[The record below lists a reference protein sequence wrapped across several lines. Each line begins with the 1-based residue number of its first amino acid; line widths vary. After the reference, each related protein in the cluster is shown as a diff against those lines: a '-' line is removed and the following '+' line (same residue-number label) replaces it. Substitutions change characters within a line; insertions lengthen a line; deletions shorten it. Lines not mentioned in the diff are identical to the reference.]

1 MNNTSFFKYPVGVFQ
16 GFSNSGL
23 EFHADIMLPYRPE
36 FQVIPM
42 HGSFMLIELENEDEA
57 VLGRISSLQ
66 STGRLS
72 GSSGSEYAIR
82 ALQRNSSIPEDIRE
96 DHLRYKVDIRVLG
109 VLRYVNGTIVFA
121 PSHRRLPHVGSRV
134 AFPDERTLKDIALD
148 TEKFGMPIGHLALGE
163 YIYSLGDTQV
173 KLEPWHQIKSP
184 AVMPRFN
191 IKYLVS
197 RKTFVFARAGYG
209 KSNLNKLLFSS
220 LYESEQPTI
229 DWGDG
234 TKVPVG
240 TLLFDPEGEYFWPDS
255 SGRPGLAD
263 VSGLKERLIVFTDRK
278 TNSNYYS
285 SFVAGPAK
293 MDLARMNPS
302 DVLNMGMS
310 VSEEQPKWVSRL
322 YSTDPIHWADT
333 VELIHE
339 NGNSTNLDE
348 LAVAL
353 GLQARSRGEER
364 WELTESQL
372 NAARRDLTNIINRF
386 HAPKVVTFEA
396 IEEGLRRGMIV
407 VFDLSQ
413 MNPSIAERVTK
424 QVVEHIFTNN
434 QMAHTS
440 TDEKPIP
447 TILAIEEAQTVL
459 GGSRLNENDPIVA
472 WVKEGRKYHLG
483 AIMITQQ
490 PGAIS
495 DQILSQGDNW
505 FVFHLVS
512 GGDLSILKKA
522 NGHFSDDILQ
532 SLLNEPIKGQGYF
545 WSSESERSYPVPVRI
560 LPFESQYK
568 VISGTDAESNIPST
582 VPEIIANLMT
592 AIYNDGDSFTES
604 LHGEMQEAFQK
615 VKQNVSFMKKLSSG
629 DVHLSYAAMT
639 IKDALRDELYSDG
652 KAKYR
657 AALSMIP
664 KFLDAVYGVGA
675 WEEIDGE
682 YKGKR
687 TKFYRNKTGQ

>member
-1 MNNTSFFKYPVGVFQ
+1 MSSANFFKYPIGVFQ

-23 EFHADIMLPYRPE
+23 EFHADIMIPYRPE
-36 FQVIPM
+36 LQIIPM
-42 HGSFMLIELENEDEA
+42 HGSFLLIELENEDEA

-66 STGRLS
+66 SMGRLS

-82 ALQRNSSIPEDIRE
+82 ALQRNSPIPEDIRE
-96 DHLRYKVDIRVLG
+96 DHLRYKIDIRVLG
-109 VLRYVNGTIVFA
+109 VLRYVNEAIVFA

-134 AFPDERTLKDIALD
+134 AFPDDVTLKDIALD
-148 TEKFGMPIGHLALGE
+148 ASKFGMPIGHLALGE
-163 YIYSLGDTQV
+163 YVYSLGDSNA
-173 KLEPWHQIKSP
+173 KLEPWHQAKSP
-184 AVMPRFN
+184 IVMPRFN

-197 RKTFVFARAGYG
+197 RKTFIFARAGYG

-220 LYESEQPTI
+220 LYEKEQPSI
-229 DWGDG
+229 DWIDG
-234 TKVPVG
+234 TNVPVG

-255 SGRPGLAD
+255 NGRPGLAD
-263 VSGLKERLIVFTDRK
+263 VPGLKERLMVFTDR
-278 TNSNYYS
+278 NSSSDYYT

-293 MDLARMNPS
+293 MDLARMNPNEVLSMGLPSS
-302 DVLNMGMS
+302 D
-310 VSEEQPKWVSRL
+310 EPPKWVSRL
-322 YSTDPIHWADT
+322 QSVDLVHWAEA
-333 VELIHE
+333 VELIYG

-348 LAVAL
+348 LAQAL
-353 GLQARSRGEER
+353 GLQPRQNGQER
-364 WELTESQL
+364 WELTEAQL
-372 NAARRDLTNIINRF
+372 NAARRDLTLIINKF

-396 IEEGLRRGMIV
+396 ILEGLRRGMIV

-424 QVVEHIFTNN
+424 QIVKRIFDNN

-459 GGSRLNENDPIVA
+459 GGSKLNENDPVVA

-483 AIMITQQ
+483 AVMVTQQ

-545 WSSESERSYPVPVRI
+545 WSSESDRSYPVPVRI
-560 LPFESQYK
+560 LPFESRYK
-568 VISGTDAESNIPST
+568 LIAGTPEESSLPTAIPSI
-582 VPEIIANLMT
+582 VNDLESSIYKSGASFSDALQVEMLD
-592 AIYNDGDSFTES
+592 AIE
-604 LHGEMQEAFQK
+604 K
-615 VKQNVSFMKKLSSG
+615 VKKNVGFVQKLNIG
-629 DVHLSYAAMT
+629 EVHLSYFAMT
-639 IKDALRDELYSDG
+639 IKGYLRDDLFPDDKTRY
-652 KAKYR
+652 KA
-657 AALSMIP
+657 AVAIIP
-664 KFLDAVYGVGA
+664 RCLDAIFGSGS
-675 WEEIDGE
+675 WEEFNGE
-682 YKGKR
+682 YKGKK
-687 TKFYRNKTGQ
+687 TKFYRKTE

>member
-1 MNNTSFFKYPVGVFQ
+1 MNSSNFFKNPIGVFQ

-23 EFHADIMLPYRPE
+23 EFHADLMLPYRSE
-36 FQVIPM
+36 LQVIPM
-42 HGSFMLIELENEDEA
+42 HGSFILIELENEDEA
-57 VLGRISSLQ
+57 VLGRISSIQ
-66 STGRLS
+66 SMGRLS
-72 GSSGSEYAIR
+72 GNAGSEYAIR
-82 ALQRNSSIPEDIRE
+82 AVNRNSPIPEDIRE

-109 VLRYVNGTIVFA
+109 ILRFVDEQIIFA

-134 AFPDERTLKDIALD
+134 AFPDETLLKNISLDADI
-148 TEKFGMPIGHLALGE
+148 FGMPIGHLALGE
-163 YIYSLGDTQV
+163 YIYSLGDRQV

-184 AVMPRFN
+184 LVMPRFN

-220 LYESEQPTI
+220 LYENEQPTI
-229 DWGDG
+229 EWGDG

-263 VSGLKERLIVFTDRK
+263 VPGLKNRLMVFTDRK
-278 TNSNYYS
+278 SSSEYYS
-285 SFVAGPAK
+285 AFVAGPAR
-293 MDLARMNPS
+293 MDLSRMSPS
-302 DVLNMGMS
+302 DVLNMGMPAT
-310 VSEEQPKWVSRL
+310 EDPPKWIARL
-322 YSTDPIHWADT
+322 YSVDPIHWAEVVD
-333 VELIHE
+333 LLQE
-339 NGNSTNLDE
+339 NGPSTNLDE
-348 LAVAL
+348 LAKAL
-353 GLQARSRGEER
+353 GIQFVNKKDQK
-364 WELTESQL
+364 WELTDSQL

-386 HAPKVVTFEA
+386 HSPKVVTFEA

-407 VFDLSQ
+407 IFDLSQ

-424 QVVEHIFTNN
+424 QIVNRIFTYN
-434 QMAHTS
+434 QNAHTS

-447 TILAIEEAQTVL
+447 TILAIEEAQAVL
-459 GGSRLNENDPIVA
+459 GGSRLNENDPVVA

-483 AIMITQQ
+483 AVMITQQ

-512 GGDLSILKKA
+512 GVDLSILKKA

-560 LPFESQYK
+560 LPFENQYK
-568 VISGTDAESNIPST
+568 LIKGNGVDKDIPSF
-582 VPEIIANLMT
+582 VLEIVSNLMNS
-592 AIYNDGDSFTES
+592 IYSDGVSFADSLQS
-604 LHGEMQEAFQK
+604 AKQEAFEK
-615 VKQNVSFMKKLSSG
+615 VKKNVGFNKKFNAG
-629 DVHLSYAAMT
+629 EVHKSYAAFT
-639 IKDALRDELYSDG
+639 IKDAIREGIYSDD
-652 KAKYR
+652 KDKYLAAR
-657 AALSMIP
+657 AMIP
-664 KFLDAVYGVGA
+664 ECFDTIFGNGA
-675 WEEIDGE
+675 WEEIDGTHNGKKTKI
-682 YKGKR
+682 YKL
-687 TKFYRNKTGQ
+687 KTV

>member
-1 MNNTSFFKYPVGVFQ
+1 MNNTSFFKNPIGVFQ

-42 HGSFMLIELENEDEA
+42 HGSFLLIELENEDEA

-66 STGRLS
+66 SMGRLS
-72 GSSGSEYAIR
+72 GSGGSEYAIR

-109 VLRYVNGTIVFA
+109 VLRCVDGTIVFA

-134 AFPDERTLKDIALD
+134 AFPDEVVLKDIALD

-163 YIYSLGDTQV
+163 YIYSLGDEQS

-184 AVMPRFN
+184 VVMPRFN

-220 LYESEQPTI
+220 LYEKEQPI
-229 DWGDG
+229 IEWGDG

-255 SGRPGLAD
+255 NGRPGLAD
-263 VSGLKERLIVFTDRK
+263 VPGLKERLMVFTDRESSSK
-278 TNSNYYS
+278 YYS
-285 SFVAGPAK
+285 AFVAGPAK
-293 MDLARMNPS
+293 MDLARMSPS
-302 DVLNMGMS
+302 DVLNMGMP
-310 VSEEQPKWVSRL
+310 VSDDPPKWVSRL
-322 YSTDPIHWADT
+322 YSVDPVHWAEV
-333 VELIHE
+333 VELIYG

-348 LAVAL
+348 LAEAL
-353 GLQARSRGEER
+353 GLQPKNRGEEH

-396 IEEGLRRGMIV
+396 IEEGLRKGMMV

-413 MNPSIAERVTK
+413 MNPSVAERVTK
-424 QVVEHIFTNN
+424 QIVNRIFANN
-434 QMAHTS
+434 QIAHTS

-459 GGSRLNENDPIVA
+459 GGSKLNENDPIVA
-472 WVKEGRKYHLG
+472 WVKQGRKYHLG
-483 AIMITQQ
+483 AVMITQQ

-512 GGDLSILKKA
+512 GVDLSILKRA

-532 SLLNEPIKGQGYF
+532 SILNEPIKGQGYF

-560 LPFESQYK
+560 LPFESQYNM
-568 VISGTDAESNIPST
+568 IGESYAELDIPSN
-582 VPEIIANLMT
+582 VPEIAGNLINT
-592 AIYNDGDSFTES
+592 YYKEGCSFTES
-604 LHGEMQEAFQK
+604 LRKEIQEAFERI
-615 VKQNVSFMKKLSSG
+615 KQNAGFIKKLNSG
-629 DVHLSYAAMT
+629 EVHKKYAAMT
-639 IKDALRDELYSDG
+639 IRDALG
-652 KAKYR
+652 NKAKYR
-657 AALSMIP
+657 TAESMIP
-664 KFLDAVYGVGA
+664 KLLDAIFGAGA
-675 WEEIDGE
+675 WDEFDGKDK
-682 YKGKR
+682 KGEQ
-687 TKFYRNKTGQ
+687 TKFYKKRSNQ